1 MAIRFNQVIL
11 DKLKKGR
18 QENLSKKVDLSL
30 VDDIDSSEDYFMQ
43 SYEEAQYGADF
54 LNEWIDKIN
63 DFNTELSIAVD
74 NYVLNGSA
82 RDLQEQAEIMR
93 EYILKLESV
102 ANDLGVNPDELIRN
116 YSGITEALMNSDNVE
131 ERFRSAY
138 EELLYEANER
148 FGLSNFMK

>member
-1 MAIRFNQVIL
+1 MNTKQKVFDL
-11 DKLKKGR
+11 LK
-18 QENLSKKVDLSL
+18 ENKKRELSKKVDLSL

-43 SYEEAQYGADF
+43 SYDEASYGADF

-74 NYVLNGSA
+74 NYILNGAA
-82 RDLQEQAEIMR
+82 RNLEEEAEVMR

-116 YSGITEALMNSDNVE
+116 YAGITQALMDSENVR
-131 ERFRSAY
+131 ERFQSAY
-138 EELLYEANER
+138 DELLRVANER
-148 FGLSNFMK
+148 FGLANFMK

>member
-1 MAIRFNQVIL
+1 MNTKQLIL
-11 DKLKKGR
+11 NKLKNARK
-18 QENLSKKVDLSL
+18 ESLSKKVDLSL

-43 SYEEAQYGADF
+43 SYDEAQYGADF

-63 DFNTELSIAVD
+63 DFNTELGIAVD
-74 NYVLNGSA
+74 NYILNGAA
-82 RDLQEQAEIMR
+82 RNLEEEAEVMR

-116 YSGITEALMNSDNVE
+116 YAGITEALMNSENVR
-131 ERFRSAY
+131 ERFQSAY
-138 EELLYEANER
+138 DELLYEANER

>member
-1 MAIRFNQVIL
+1 MNTKQLIL
-11 DKLKKGR
+11 NKLKNARK
-18 QENLSKKVDLSL
+18 ESLSKKVDLSL

-43 SYEEAQYGADF
+43 SYDEASYGADF

-74 NYVLNGSA
+74 NYILNGSA
-82 RDLQEQAEIMR
+82 RDLEEQADVMR

-116 YSGITEALMNSDNVE
+116 YTGITEALMDSENVR
-131 ERFRSAY
+131 ERFQSAY
-138 EELLYEANER
+138 DELLYEANER
-148 FGLSNFMK
+148 FGLSDFMK

>member
-1 MAIRFNQVIL
+1 MNIKKTVFN
-11 DKLKKGR
+11 KLKKNR
-18 QENLSKKVDLSL
+18 TELSKKIDLSL

-43 SYEEAQYGADF
+43 SYDEAQYGADF

-74 NYVLNGSA
+74 NYILNGAA
-82 RDLQEQAEIMR
+82 RNLEEEAEVMR

-116 YSGITEALMNSDNVE
+116 YAGITEALMNSDNVE

>member
-1 MAIRFNQVIL
+1 V
-11 DKLKKGR
+11 
-18 QENLSKKVDLSL
+18 
-30 VDDIDSSEDYFMQ
+30 
-43 SYEEAQYGADF
+43 
-54 LNEWIDKIN
+54 
-63 DFNTELSIAVD
+63 
-74 NYVLNGSA
+74 
-82 RDLQEQAEIMR
+82 MR

-116 YSGITEALMNSDNVE
+116 YAGITEALMNSDNVE

>member
-1 MAIRFNQVIL
+1 MNTKQKVFNL
-11 DKLKKGR
+11 LK
-18 QENLSKKVDLSL
+18 ENKKRELSKKVDLSL

-43 SYEEAQYGADF
+43 SYDEASYGADF

-74 NYVLNGSA
+74 NYILNGAA
-82 RDLQEQAEIMR
+82 RNLEEEAEVMR

-116 YSGITEALMNSDNVE
+116 YAGITQALMDSENVR
-131 ERFRSAY
+131 ERFQSAY

-148 FGLSNFMK
+148 FGLANFMK

>member
-1 MAIRFNQVIL
+1 MNTKQLIL
-11 DKLKKGR
+11 NKLKNARK
-18 QENLSKKVDLSL
+18 ESLSKKVDLSL

-43 SYEEAQYGADF
+43 SFEAAQYGADF

-74 NYVLNGSA
+74 NYILNGAA
-82 RDLQEQAEIMR
+82 RNLELEAEIMR

-116 YSGITEALMNSDNVE
+116 YAGITEALMNSDNVE

-138 EELLYEANER
+138 EELLYEANEK

>member
-1 MAIRFNQVIL
+1 MPIKFNQVIL
-11 DKLKKGR
+11 DKLKKNR
-18 QENLSKKVDLSL
+18 TELSKKIDLSL

-43 SYEEAQYGADF
+43 SYDEAQYGADF

-74 NYVLNGSA
+74 NYILNGAA
-82 RDLQEQAEIMR
+82 RNLEEEAEVMR

-116 YSGITEALMNSDNVE
+116 YAGITEALMNSDNVE

>member
-1 MAIRFNQVIL
+1 MNTKQLIL
-11 DKLKKGR
+11 NKLKNARK
-18 QENLSKKVDLSL
+18 QELSKKVNLSL

-43 SYEEAQYGADF
+43 SYDEAQYGADF

-74 NYVLNGSA
+74 NYIINGAA
-82 RDLQEQAEIMR
+82 RDLQEQAEVMR

-116 YSGITEALMNSDNVE
+116 YAGITEALMNSDNVE

-138 EELLYEANER
+138 EELLFEANER